1 MLNLRL
7 NSSIKS
13 IVVAKLINDTII
25 LSLLMFLFKLN
36 NSLKSLSTPNILL
49 NSRLKQKINMHPKIN
64 IEAIKPMRS
73 ISTIS
78 PFLDLYLS

>member
-7 NSSIKS
+7 NSLIKS
-13 IVVAKLINDTII
+13 IVIAKLINDTMI
-25 LSLLMFLFKLN
+25 LSLLMFLCKLK

-49 NSRLKQKINMHPKIN
+49 NSRFKQKINMHPKIN
-64 IEAIKPMRS
+64 IEAMRTIRL

-78 PFLDLYLS
+78 SSSFLKLS